1 MTFANSFPSD
11 TEMATLAASMLLE
24 IGAVGLNAKE
34 PWTLASG
41 LKSPTYIDCRKLISY
56 PRIRSALMDFAVAKL
71 YRDVGFEAFDAVA
84 GGETAGIPFAAFIAE
99 RMGLPMLYVRKKPKG
114 YGRNAQIEG
123 DLKEGAR
130 VLLVEDLA
138 TDGGSKVRFV
148 EGLRN
153 AGAYCDHTF
162 VIFFYDIFAGS
173 REGLSSHGLNL
184 HALATWQDV
193 IDRARVTP
201 GYDMAMLDDVQDF
214 LNDPL
219 GWSDARGGTYT
230 KPG

>member
-1 MTFANSFPSD
+1 MTFPNTFPGREEIAQL
-11 TEMATLAASMLLE
+11 TARMLME
-24 IGAVGLNAKE
+24 IGAVGLNTEE

-56 PRIRSALMDFAVAKL
+56 PRIRSALMDFAVATMF
-71 YRDVGFEAFDAVA
+71 RDVGFEAFDAVA

-99 RMGLPMLYVRKKPKG
+99 RTGLPMLYVRKKPKG
-114 YGRNAQIEG
+114 YGKNAQIEG

-153 AGAYCDHTF
+153 AGAICDHTF

-173 REGLSSHGLNL
+173 REGLAEHGLNL
-184 HALATWQDV
+184 HALATWRDILSV
-193 IDRARVTP
+193 ARSDGTF
-201 GYDMAMLDDVQDF
+201 DAATLDSFADFLDD
-214 LNDPL
+214 PI
-219 GWSDARGGTYT
+219 GWSSQRGGNYV